1 MIFAYPILIRN
12 IHQIGF
18 EMPLLVIRILT
29 NKWAMKLSQRKCA
42 HNGPEK
48 CELIPRR
55 HREANPKAV
64 INIGG
69 VKHEVIPTLTH
80 RLHNVMYNTSTGI
93 GIISRKL
100 LKT

>member
-1 MIFAYPILIRN
+1 M
-12 IHQIGF
+12 G
-18 EMPLLVIRILT
+18 
-29 NKWAMKLSQRKCA
+29 
-42 HNGPEK
+42 EK
-48 CELIPRR
+48 GELISRR

-100 LKT
+100 LNTWVHAKNILFQFGNF